1 MNHRVFPLRCRF
13 AQLIQSLELYA
24 LNPSIKLKPPRAE
37 IPPLER
43 TFESSNYRIL
53 VDAVKH
59 KQLEGEQMSS
69 WLILRAVEEL
79 IKIHAPKKWAK
90 SFVTELDQAKKHK
103 GGEIGKIAQYL
114 CECNCSA

>member
-1 MNHRVFPLRCRF
+1 MFPLRCRF

-43 TFESSNYRIL
+43 TFESSNYRLL
-53 VDAVKH
+53 VDAVKLKH
-59 KQLEGEQMSS
+59 MEGNKMSS

-79 IKIHAPKKWAK
+79 IKIHAPDQWAK